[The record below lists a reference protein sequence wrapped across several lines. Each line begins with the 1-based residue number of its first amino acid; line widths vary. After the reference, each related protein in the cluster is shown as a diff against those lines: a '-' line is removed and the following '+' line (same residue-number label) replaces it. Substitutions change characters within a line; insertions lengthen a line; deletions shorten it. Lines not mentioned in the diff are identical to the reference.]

1 MFIYNLT
8 KNEQSAFL
16 GLAEKIIRADGILAQ
31 QEEQLFSYL
40 ANATGQPSAEGT
52 VESLAAVFQT
62 RRSKASALLEL
73 MGLGF
78 TDDRYHPA
86 ERTLVAEIAK
96 AMGFNENELIGMEN
110 WVVRQAMLV
119 EEAADFWNEENEEG
133 E

>member
-8 KNEQSAFL
+8 ANEQSAFL
-16 GLAEKIIRADGILAQ
+16 GLADKIIQADGILAL
-31 QEEQLFSYL
+31 QEEQLFAYL
-40 ANATGQPSAEGT
+40 SNATGQPAAEGT

-73 MGLGF
+73 MGLGL
-78 TDDRYHPA
+78 TDGRYHPA

-96 AMGFNENELIGMEN
+96 VLGFNENELVGMEN

-119 EEAADFWNEENEEG
+119 EEATGFWNEDEG
-133 E
+133 GK